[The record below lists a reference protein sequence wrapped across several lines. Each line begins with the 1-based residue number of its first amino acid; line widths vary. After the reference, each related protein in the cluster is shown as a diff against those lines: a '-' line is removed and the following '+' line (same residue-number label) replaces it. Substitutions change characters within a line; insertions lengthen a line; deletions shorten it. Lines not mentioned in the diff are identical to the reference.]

1 MGCYL
6 LACMGSMRGKKKNFE
21 WSVCYLQFMLN
32 ETCVSVCGYT
42 YIHYLNFVHMFVLI
56 LTGNVLFLSQVL
68 RVNETFISVLEA
80 DRYTL
85 ESDGLLIRHG

>member
-1 MGCYL
+1 MCI
-6 LACMGSMRGKKKNFE
+6 
-21 WSVCYLQFMLN
+21 
-32 ETCVSVCGYT
+32 CVWV
-42 YIHYLNFVHMFVLI
+42 YIHTFVLI